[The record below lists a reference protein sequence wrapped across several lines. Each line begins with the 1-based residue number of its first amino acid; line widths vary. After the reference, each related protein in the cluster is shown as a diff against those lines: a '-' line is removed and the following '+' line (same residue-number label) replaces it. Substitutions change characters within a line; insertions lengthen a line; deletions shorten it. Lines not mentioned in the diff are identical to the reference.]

1 MAEAKAQR
9 ARRVLVSVVSS
20 YDLNVVRKTA
30 IINSEEFVEFID
42 KPLLSGEL
50 DAIDIIEIANELEEY
65 LGISIADANFD
76 TWRNFFEFIVGELN
90 QE

>member
-1 MAEAKAQR
+1 MAEATAQR
-9 ARRVLVSVVSS
+9 ARRILISVVAS
-20 YDLNVVRKTA
+20 YDTNVVRKTA

-50 DAIDIIEIANELEEY
+50 DAIDIIEIANELEDL
-65 LGISIADANFD
+65 LGISISDADFD
-76 TWRNFFEFIVGELN
+76 SWRHFFEHIVGELN